1 MAPQNSALLPL
12 AAPAAPS
19 LPAQERDRL
28 RRELLR
34 RILES
39 EQRRQAVRIPPR

>member
-12 AAPAAPS
+12 AAPAAS
-19 LPAQERDRL
+19 SHPAQERDRL

-34 RILES
+34 RILEA